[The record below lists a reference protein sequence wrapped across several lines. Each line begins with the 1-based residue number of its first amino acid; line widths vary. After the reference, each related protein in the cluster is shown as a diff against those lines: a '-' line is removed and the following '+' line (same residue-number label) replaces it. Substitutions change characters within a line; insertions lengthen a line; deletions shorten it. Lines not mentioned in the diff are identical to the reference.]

1 MRGRGQG
8 KHRDGNPCADAERG
22 DQSGQETLNA
32 LARLPIYRV
41 IVHLEITRMT
51 LSPKDALEAAKL
63 KRAQN
68 QAAQE
73 QQNAQ
78 QLAFPALAEQ
88 RLQEIEARLKAETPS
103 ELRLETQYNAAG
115 DMGQQEWAPGGKG
128 FKSQALRG
136 TKAHSCGTNRHRLGS
151 IRGASRLYPR
161 QQRQKVQG
169 DYLRKSRRQ
178 FWRPIPVASDNDAHR
193 LKCAAATS
201 ACLTKTGRP

>member
-1 MRGRGQG
+1 VRGRGQG

-115 DMGQQEWAPGGKG
+115 DMDNRSGRRGVKGLNLKLYEGQKLIAAGQIG
-128 FKSQALRG
+128 
-136 TKAHSCGTNRHRLGS
+136 
-151 IRGASRLYPR
+151 I
-161 QQRQKVQG
+161 
-169 DYLRKSRRQ
+169 
-178 FWRPIPVASDNDAHR
+178 ASDQSVELLDYTRDN
-193 LKCAAATS
+193 KGKKFKATTFAYLDGNFGVQFLS
-201 ACLTKTGRP
+201 HLITTHIA